1 MNIAIALAQFIMLA
15 LATMA
20 SHILANSGAVASPPS
35 SWSDAVT
42 TFIANQGLWFLV
54 IPAVWLMFAGWC
66 AKTKSS
72 FSGLA
77 QPIGVGIAV
86 AILAVIVLVLM
97 F

>member
-20 SHILANSGAVASPPS
+20 SHILVNSGSVASPPVT
-35 SWSDAVT
+35 WSDIAT

-54 IPAVWLMFAGWC
+54 IPAVWLLFAGWC
-66 AKTKSS
+66 AKNKSS
-72 FSGLA
+72 ISASA

-86 AILAVIVLVLM
+86 AILAVIVLVLV

>member
-20 SHILANSGAVASPPS
+20 SHILVNSGSVASPPVT
-35 SWSDAVT
+35 WSDMAT

-66 AKTKSS
+66 AKTKGPI
-72 FSGLA
+72 SGFA

-86 AILAVIVLVLM
+86 AILAVIVIVLV

>member
-20 SHILANSGAVASPPS
+20 AHILVNSGSVASPPVT
-35 SWSDAVT
+35 WSDIVT

-66 AKTKSS
+66 EKTKSS
-72 FSGLA
+72 LANVA
-77 QPIGVGIAV
+77 QPIGAGIAV
-86 AILAVIVLVLM
+86 AILAVIVLVLV

>member
-20 SHILANSGAVASPPS
+20 SHILVNSGSVASPPVT
-35 SWSDAVT
+35 WSDIVT
-42 TFIANQGLWFLV
+42 IFIANQGLWFLV

-66 AKTKSS
+66 ARTKGPL
-72 FSGLA
+72 SGLA
-77 QPIGVGIAV
+77 QPVGVGVAV
-86 AILAVIVLVLM
+86 AILAVIVIVLV

>member
-20 SHILANSGAVASPPS
+20 SHILVNSGAVSSPPS
-35 SWSDAVT
+35 TFTDICT

-54 IPAVWLMFAGWC
+54 IPAAWLMFAEWC
-66 AKTKSS
+66 GKTK
-72 FSGLA
+72 GPLTNLA

-86 AILAVIVLVLM
+86 AILAVIVMVLV